1 MIARIHNKWSQF
13 HGGHV
18 TYIVG
23 AQHARGCNC
32 AFSTCLQPTET
43 DKILELSALVFI
55 SPRDYYITW
64 TFEFP
69 ERKKETF
76 NLEAEGGGRKKSLQK
91 GKKKFLHRV
100 INNDILETTTVES
113 NQGPKESKRRGS
125 TRYSRVVTFRSLA
138 GTMNTCGGRGVGATT
153 MIRPPLG
160 KLHHYESRTDSFAA
174 PRHEPLRP
182 RSWNNWIAGVQYV
195 SRGN

>member
-1 MIARIHNKWSQF
+1 M
-13 HGGHV
+13 
-18 TYIVG
+18 
-23 AQHARGCNC
+23 
-32 AFSTCLQPTET
+32 
-43 DKILELSALVFI
+43 
-55 SPRDYYITW
+55 
-64 TFEFP
+64 
-69 ERKKETF
+69 
-76 NLEAEGGGRKKSLQK
+76 QK

-182 RSWNNWIAGVQYV
+182 RSWNN
-195 SRGN
+195 

>member
-1 MIARIHNKWSQF
+1 MATLR
-13 HGGHV
+13 
-18 TYIVG
+18 IVG
-23 AQHARGCNC
+23 AQHAIVHSPPAYCQPRPIKYSSYPLL
-32 AFSTCLQPTET
+32 FSSRQEII
-43 DKILELSALVFI
+43 ILLGS
-55 SPRDYYITW
+55 SN
-64 TFEFP
+64 EFS